1 MAPGFSRRRLCFST
15 VALPLAALTRTVVAA
30 GYPARPVRIITQ
42 GAAGSGPDVI
52 ARLVADRLSRLWQQP
67 VAIFNHPGAGGVTAA
82 RAAAAAEPD
91 GYTLYIPT
99 ITTFVIMPELQ
110 PDLPIDM
117 NRDFV
122 HIGLV
127 AETPMMFATSPAM
140 TAGSLSD
147 FVALTREHPGG
158 VFYAANSHGSLP
170 HLTGELLR
178 KQTGANLTFV
188 PYPGAL
194 AGLQDLAGGRIGMI
208 VESVGALTG
217 AVRGGSLK
225 PLAVASAGRLQ
236 SLPDVPTASETIPG
250 FEAMG
255 WFVLSAPAKTPA
267 DIVQRVNHDLNRV
280 LAAPDLVGKLQDLGA
295 FPRPLS
301 PAETQAFIAKE
312 DRHWRPKV
320 RELGLAQP
328 GLAPTR

>member
-1 MAPGFSRRRLCFST
+1 MASGFSRRRLCFST
-15 VALPLAALTRTVVAA
+15 VALPLAVLTRTVVAA

-127 AETPMMFATSPAM
+127 AETPMMFATAPAIA
-140 TAGSLSD
+140 AGSLSD
-147 FVALTREHPGG
+147 FVALTRERPGG

-225 PLAVASAGRLQ
+225 PLAVASAGRLK

-267 DIVQRVNHDLNRV
+267 DIVQGVNRDLNRV
-280 LAAPDLVGKLQDLGA
+280 VAEPDLVGKLQDLGA

>member
-1 MAPGFSRRRLCFST
+1 MAPDLRRRRLCFS
-15 VALPLAALTRTVVAA
+15 AAAVLLGASARPTVAA
-30 GYPARPVRIITQ
+30 GYPSRPVRIITQ

-67 VAIFNHPGAGGVTAA
+67 VAILNHPGAGGVTAA

-99 ITTFVIMPELQ
+99 ITTFVIMPEIQ
-110 PDLPIDM
+110 RDLPIDM

-122 HIGLV
+122 HIGFV
-127 AETPMMFATSPAM
+127 AETPMMFGISPTMAT
-140 TAGSLSD
+140 GSLSE
-147 FVALTREHPGG
+147 FVALTRERPGG

-170 HLTGELLR
+170 HLTGEMLR
-178 KQTGANLTFV
+178 KQTGANITFV

-194 AGLQDLAGGRIGMI
+194 AGLHDLAGGRIGMI
-208 VESVGALTG
+208 VESVGALAG
-217 AVRGGSLK
+217 AVRGGSVK
-225 PLAVASAGRLQ
+225 PLTVASARRLQ
-236 SLPDVPTASETIPG
+236 SLPDVPTVSEAIPG

-267 DIVQRVNHDLNRV
+267 DIVQRVSQDLNRV
-280 LAAPDLVGKLQDLGA
+280 LAEADLVGKLHDLGA

-301 PAETQAFIAKE
+301 PTETRAFISKE
-312 DRHWRPKV
+312 DRQWRPKV

-328 GLAPTR
+328 GSAPTR

>member
-1 MAPGFSRRRLCFST
+1 MAPDLNRRRLLLSAA
-15 VALPLAALTRTVVAA
+15 ALPLTALAPTVVAA
-30 GYPARPVRIITQ
+30 GYPTRTVRIITQ

-52 ARLVADRLSRLWQQP
+52 ARLVGERLGHLWQQP
-67 VAIFNHPGAGGVTAA
+67 VAILNHPGAGGATAA

-91 GYTLYIPT
+91 GHTLYIPT
-99 ITTFVIMPELQ
+99 ITTFVIMPEVQ

-117 NRDFV
+117 NRDFA

-127 AETPMMFATSPAM
+127 AETPMMVGISPAL
-140 TAGSLSD
+140 TAGSLPQ
-147 FVALTREHPGG
+147 FVALTRERPGG
-158 VFYAANSHGSLP
+158 IFYAANNHGSLP

-217 AVRGGSLK
+217 AIRGGTLK
-225 PLAVASAGRLQ
+225 PLAVASARRLQ
-236 SLPDVPTASETIPG
+236 GLPDVPTVSETIPG

-255 WFVLSAPAKTPA
+255 WFALSAPARTPA
-267 DIVQRVNHDLNRV
+267 DIVQRVNQDLNRV
-280 LAAPDLVGKLQDLGA
+280 LGEAGLLARLQDLGA
-295 FPRPLS
+295 FARALS
-301 PAETQAFIAKE
+301 PAETQAYILKE
-312 DRHWRPKV
+312 GLHWRPKV

-328 GLAPTR
+328 ASAPAR

>member
-1 MAPGFSRRRLCFST
+1 MASDLNRRKLCFSAFALLLAG
-15 VALPLAALTRTVVAA
+15 VARKALAAD
-30 GYPARPVRIITQ
+30 YPTRPVRIITQ

-52 ARLVADRLSRLWQQP
+52 ARLVADKLSRLWRQP
-67 VAIFNHPGAGGVTAA
+67 VTILNHPGAGGVTAA

-99 ITTFVIMPELQ
+99 ITTFVIMPEIQ
-110 PDLPIDM
+110 PDLPINM
-117 NRDFV
+117 TRDFV
-122 HIGLV
+122 HVGFV
-127 AETPMMFATSPAM
+127 AETPMMFGISPAM
-140 TAGSLSD
+140 KTGSLSD
-147 FVALTREHPGG
+147 FVALTRELPGG
-158 VFYAANSHGSLP
+158 VFFAANSHGSLP

-178 KQTGANLTFV
+178 KQTGANITFV

-208 VESVGALTG
+208 VESVGALT
-217 AVRGGSLK
+217 AALRGGSVK
-225 PLAVASAGRLQ
+225 PLAVASAVRLP

-267 DIVQRVNHDLNRV
+267 DIVQRVNQDLNRV
-280 LAAPDLVGKLQDLGA
+280 LTEADLVGKLQDLGA
-295 FPRPLS
+295 FPRHLS
-301 PAETQAFIAKE
+301 PAETQDFISKE

-320 RELGLAQP
+320 REMGLAQT
-328 GLAPTR
+328 GLAPTK

>member
-1 MAPGFSRRRLCFST
+1 MTPGFSRRRLCFST
-15 VALPLAALTRTVVAA
+15 VALPLAALTRTAVAA

-91 GYTLYIPT
+91 GFTLYIPT

-127 AETPMMFATSPAM
+127 AETPMMFATSPAIA
-140 TAGSLSD
+140 AGSLSD
-147 FVALTREHPGG
+147 FVALTRERPGG
-158 VFYAANSHGSLP
+158 VFYAANNHGYL
-170 HLTGELLR
+170 HHMKGELLR
-178 KQTGANLTFV
+178 KQTVEILTFV

-217 AVRGGSLK
+217 AIRGGTLK
-225 PLAVASAGRLQ
+225 PLAVASARRLQ

-280 LAAPDLVGKLQDLGA
+280 LAEPDLLGKLQDLGA

-312 DRHWRPKV
+312 DRQWRPKV